1 MEIMTKQQQA
11 LAMRVLCALAGV
23 LVVGWIAGTF
33 CDLQFDQ
40 AIYAPDNGL
49 VIVWSTFGLI
59 PLALPLCLFLG
70 VLLQH
75 CWEEAQGL
83 LRFGG
88 SAVCILLSLVTGV
101 LGMRSILGSDGIGK
115 LLPFE
120 IPTVGWVVCGVLTCI
135 VLMAIGFRA
144 GRRNEEADLA
154 RRLIVV
160 VVALALSFV
169 IVEIVKNF
177 MCRPRF
183 RTLVLGHEGIEFAPW
198 YKRTS
203 GTKELIAQFGL
214 PSDAFKSFPSGH
226 SVQVGVIFASFYGLC
241 LLYPSLRDKWNVALV
256 LQVVIMLSV
265 MVCRMVLGAHFLS
278 DVSVGALIGVVADI
292 VVLRWL
298 APVV

>member
-1 MEIMTKQQQA
+1 M
-11 LAMRVLCALAGV
+11 
-23 LVVGWIAGTF
+23 
-33 CDLQFDQ
+33 
-40 AIYAPDNGL
+40 
-49 VIVWSTFGLI
+49 
-59 PLALPLCLFLG
+59 
-70 VLLQH
+70 
-75 CWEEAQGL
+75 
-83 LRFGG
+83 LRFAG
-88 SAVCILLSLVTGV
+88 SALSIVLALVTGV
-101 LGMRSILGSDGIGK
+101 LGMRSILKADGIGR

-120 IPTVGWVVCGVLTCI
+120 VPTVGWVVCGVLMCI
-135 VLMAIGFRA
+135 VLMAVGFRA
-144 GRRNEEADLA
+144 GKRNEETDLA
-154 RRLIVV
+154 TRLIVV

-177 MCRPRF
+177 MCRPRY

-241 LLYPSLRDKWNVALV
+241 LLYPALRDKWNVALV

-278 DVSVGALIGVVADI
+278 DVSVGAFIGVVADI
-292 VVLRWL
+292 VVLRRL
-298 APVV
+298 A